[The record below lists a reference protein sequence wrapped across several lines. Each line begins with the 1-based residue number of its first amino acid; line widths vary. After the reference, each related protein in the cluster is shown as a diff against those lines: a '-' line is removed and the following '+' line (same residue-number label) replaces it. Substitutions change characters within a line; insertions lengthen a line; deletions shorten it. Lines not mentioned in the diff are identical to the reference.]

1 MKELAGSHSRIL
13 RARHFHMVDSSK
25 RLLFFG
31 SFFHCLRFRNL
42 SSAVEVLIVFVPPSL

>member
-13 RARHFHMVDSSK
+13 RARHFHMVDCSK

-31 SFFHCLRFRNL
+31 PFFHWPWRFEF
-42 SSAVEVLIVFVPPSL
+42 SC